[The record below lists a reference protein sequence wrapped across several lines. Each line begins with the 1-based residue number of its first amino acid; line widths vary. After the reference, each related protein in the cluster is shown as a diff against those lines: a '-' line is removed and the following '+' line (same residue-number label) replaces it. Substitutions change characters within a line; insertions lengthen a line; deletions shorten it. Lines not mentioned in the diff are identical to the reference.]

1 MWSTMSNV
9 VVVTGIIFNLLE
21 EAVTR
26 HFGAEAWAE
35 MLERVGSGGYLPFD
49 RYEDDEF
56 TALLMVLPL
65 APETDMDDRLRWF
78 GKASV
83 ALLAQRYPIIF
94 EAHRSTETFLLTL
107 GEILAGGAAPGGDGG
122 MFDFE
127 VAEGSGPQ
135 LVLGYRSAR
144 RMCKMTEGFVTGA
157 AEWFGER
164 VLIEQPRCM
173 HHGADRCSIVC
184 TFERAA

>member
-1 MWSTMSNV
+1 MWPATSNV
-9 VVVTGIIFNLLE
+9 VAVTGIIFNLLE

-26 HFGAEAWAE
+26 HFGAEAWSE

-49 RYEDDEF
+49 RYDDDEF

-65 APETDMDDRLRWF
+65 APDTDMDDRLRWF
-78 GKASV
+78 GRASV

-164 VLIEQPRCM
+164 VTIEQPRCQ
-173 HHGADRCSIVC
+173 HHGTDRCSIVC

>member
-1 MWSTMSNV
+1 MSNV

-49 RYEDDEF
+49 RYEDSEF
-56 TALLMVLPL
+56 TDLLMVLPFPD
-65 APETDMDDRLRWF
+65 ADMDDRLRWF
-78 GKASV
+78 GRASV

-135 LVLGYRSAR
+135 LVLGYRSTR

-157 AEWFGER
+157 AEWFGEQVR
-164 VLIEQPRCM
+164 IEQPRCM
-173 HHGADRCSIVC
+173 LHGADRCSIVC